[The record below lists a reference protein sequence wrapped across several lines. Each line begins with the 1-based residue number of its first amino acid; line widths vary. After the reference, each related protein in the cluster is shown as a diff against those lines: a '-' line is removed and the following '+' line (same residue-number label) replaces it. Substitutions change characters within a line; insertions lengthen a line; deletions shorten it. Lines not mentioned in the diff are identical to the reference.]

1 MKTTITSLF
10 VAIMLLT
17 SSSMKAQFSKT
28 LTDEPRTGWC
38 EGPDVT
44 FKLSD
49 VAAQMQVTVTQL
61 VDAFDE
67 WTANAN
73 GDSNGYELN
82 GFFML
87 ENSNTTPTFHS
98 EQYGGFEMDQNGN
111 FSSWNGGAYWGVYIH
126 YMNVETDELAMVIC
140 QNPTN
145 PLSSG
150 QVCHGTVSI
159 NLNGGQATFD
169 LTFSVDAGEPIDKTA
184 ETDLSKLTIV
194 GEAYVECVQEQNDQW
209 WNYEYTIPTDG
220 IAGKLDIDP
229 EYMAKMF
236 RQMVFAK
243 DYDFTNEQ
251 WGELS
256 NDGAA
261 TPAPGFYFSG
271 GIIHIDP
278 DTEKEYEETECR
290 NAEYTDGNLF
300 WVSNLQYLTDEDA
313 VYSYVGQ
320 YPGGM
325 QAGDTR
331 TADIYIVYG
340 SKAYVIHYTV
350 SLPSQTPIT
359 DLTKVGEETW
369 TIAARDPQLTWE
381 SLEYHALDLDAIA
394 DLFTSKAGKKVIP
407 ADFKLMATNSYGGIT
422 DGYTAD
428 STETTQGFW
437 MADGGTVGNYS
448 DEATSF
454 FIDYIHSDSVKA
466 LALGNK
472 PSAFD
477 GGESVTGAV
486 YLVVGDSLYYAV
498 NVNMTIISP
507 KYTLDDCNITEYN
520 MTVKVVPSSSLWTI
534 GTTSVTNLEQ
544 MIGMANAKFYGVT
557 SDGTVTDNYSVSEV
571 SWYGGGG
578 FWMSAA
584 DENGM
589 AYAASF
595 SGDGA
600 YAIWYYD
607 GVITWFNNIQGVL
620 PEVGDV
626 CYGTFY
632 LANLWNGEAVKINL
646 TLKFVESIVTIKP
659 VGSEEVHVA
668 ARNAVSDDYDE
679 ISLNLS
685 SACEQL
691 VCTEDELI
699 ENGVWVVETADGD
712 LTSENF
718 DDIYGFS
725 FNENG
730 EAVAVENA
738 VFQIGFVDGAIHS
751 YVVDDANVNNTY
763 KTTLYIQ
770 YNSKLYAFN
779 IIINADATGIN
790 AVEAEADNPTIYDL
804 AGRKVTNP
812 AKGIYIQNG
821 RKFIVK

>member
-1 MKTTITSLF
+1 MKTSITSLF

-17 SSSMKAQFSKT
+17 SGSVKAQFSDT
-28 LTDEPRTGWC
+28 LVDEPRSSWC

-44 FKLSD
+44 FKLSE

-73 GDSNGYELN
+73 GDSNGYELT

-98 EQYGGFEMDQNGN
+98 EQYGGFEMDQEGN

-126 YMNVETDELAMVIC
+126 YMDVETDELAMVIC

-145 PLSSG
+145 PLQNG

-169 LTFSVDAGEPIDKTA
+169 LTFSVDAGEPIDKEA
-184 ETDLSKLTIV
+184 QTDLNKLTIV

-209 WNYEYTIPTDG
+209 WNYEYTIPTTG
-220 IAGKLDIDP
+220 IAEKLDIDP
-229 EYMAKMF
+229 EYMTKMF

-243 DYDFTNEQ
+243 NYDSNNEQ

-256 NDGAA
+256 NEGDA
-261 TPAPGFYFSG
+261 TPSPGFYFSG

-278 DTEKEYEETECR
+278 ETEAEYEEMECR
-290 NAEYTDGNLF
+290 NAEYMDGNLF
-300 WVSNLQYLTDEDA
+300 WVSNLQYLNEEDA
-313 VYSYVGQ
+313 VYCYVGQ
-320 YPGGM
+320 YPDGM

-340 SKAYVIHYTV
+340 DKAYIIHYTV

-359 DLTKVGEETW
+359 DLVNVGEETW
-369 TIAARDPQLTWE
+369 TISARDPQLTWE
-381 SLEYHALDLDAIA
+381 SLEYHNLDLDSIA
-394 DLFTSKAGKKVIP
+394 ALFTAKAGKKVTP

-428 STETTQGFW
+428 STETAQGFW

-448 DEATSF
+448 DDATSF
-454 FIDYIHSDSVKA
+454 YIDYIHSDSLKA

-472 PSAFD
+472 PGVFD
-477 GGESVTGAV
+477 GGETVTGAV

-498 NVNMTIISP
+498 NMSMTIISP
-507 KYTLDDCNITEYN
+507 KYTLNDCNITEYN
-520 MTVKVVPSSSLWTI
+520 MTAKVVPSSSSWSV

-557 SDGTVTDNYSVSEV
+557 SEGAITDNYSVSEV

-589 AYAASF
+589 AYAASY

-600 YAIWYYD
+600 YAVWYYD
-607 GVITWFNNIQGVL
+607 GVISWFNNPGARE
-620 PEVGDV
+620 PGEVF
-626 CYGTFY
+626 YGTFY
-632 LANLWNGEAVKINL
+632 LANLWDGKAVKINL

-659 VGSEEVHVA
+659 VGSEEVKVN
-668 ARNAVSDDYDE
+668 ARNATGDDFDE
-679 ISLNLS
+679 VTLDLTN
-685 SACEQL
+685 ACEQL
-691 VCTEDELI
+691 VCTEDELL
-699 ENGVWVVETADGD
+699 ENGVWMVETADGD
-712 LTSENF
+712 LTSDNF
-718 DDIYGFS
+718 DEMYGFS
-725 FNENG
+725 FNSFG
-730 EAVAVENA
+730 EAVAAEDA
-738 VFQIGFVDGAIHS
+738 VFQVGFADGAIHS
-751 YVVDDANVNNTY
+751 FVVDDANVNTPY
-763 KTTLYIQ
+763 ETTLYIQ
-770 YNSKLYAFN
+770 YKTKLYAFN
-779 IIINADATGIN
+779 IIINADAAGIN
-790 AVEAEADNPTIYDL
+790 TVETEADDTTVYDL

-812 AKGIYIQNG
+812 TKGIYIKG
-821 RKFIVK
+821 GKKFLVK